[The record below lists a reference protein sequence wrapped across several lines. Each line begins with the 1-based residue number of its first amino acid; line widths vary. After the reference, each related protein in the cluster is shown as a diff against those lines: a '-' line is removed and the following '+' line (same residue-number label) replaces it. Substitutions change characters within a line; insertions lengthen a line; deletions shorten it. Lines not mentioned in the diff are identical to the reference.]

1 MICVKELVKNF
12 DDVCAVNNITLN
24 IPEGEMLGLL
34 GTNGAGKTTL
44 LRMIAGVLEADGGS
58 IVVDGA
64 NITSGDVSEEI
75 FYLPDDPYF
84 FPNASM
90 EEMILFYKKYYPR
103 MDVEKIYKETTGK
116 DMVRFYR
123 PPQGKYSKENLKM
136 AQDLGYK
143 TFFWSLAYVDWYD
156 TDQPTKAEAFDK
168 LLKRIHPGAIVLLHS
183 TSKTNTDILD
193 ELLTK
198 WKEMGYQI
206 KPLTQLP

>member
-103 MDVEKIYKETTGK
+103 MD
-116 DMVRFYR
+116 
-123 PPQGKYSKENLKM
+123 
-136 AQDLGYK
+136 
-143 TFFWSLAYVDWYD
+143 
-156 TDQPTKAEAFDK
+156 AEAAAYMAGKIESGNEAPTSYIF
-168 LLKRIHPGAIVLLHS
+168 KRYE
-183 TSKTNTDILD
+183 TSGIS
-193 ELLTK
+193 
-198 WKEMGYQI
+198 YPC
-206 KPLTQLP
+206 PLCRNKIPSL

>member
-103 MDVEKIYKETTGK
+103 MD
-116 DMVRFYR
+116 
-123 PPQGKYSKENLKM
+123 
-136 AQDLGYK
+136 
-143 TFFWSLAYVDWYD
+143 
-156 TDQPTKAEAFDK
+156 AEAAAYIDRK
-168 LLKRIHPGAIVLLHS
+168 SVV
-183 TSKTNTDILD
+183 
-193 ELLTK
+193 
-198 WKEMGYQI
+198 
-206 KPLTQLP
+206 

>member
-90 EEMILFYKKYYPR
+90 EEMILFYKKYYPPTSYIFKR
-103 MDVEKIYKETTGK
+103 YETSGISYPCPLCRNKI
-116 DMVRFYR
+116 
-123 PPQGKYSKENLKM
+123 P
-136 AQDLGYK
+136 
-143 TFFWSLAYVDWYD
+143 SL
-156 TDQPTKAEAFDK
+156 
-168 LLKRIHPGAIVLLHS
+168 
-183 TSKTNTDILD
+183 
-193 ELLTK
+193 
-198 WKEMGYQI
+198 
-206 KPLTQLP
+206 

>member
-90 EEMILFYKKYYPR
+90 EEMILF
-103 MDVEKIYKETTGK
+103 ISSTI
-116 DMVRFYR
+116 
-123 PPQGKYSKENLKM
+123 
-136 AQDLGYK
+136 
-143 TFFWSLAYVDWYD
+143 FF
-156 TDQPTKAEAFDK
+156 
-168 LLKRIHPGAIVLLHS
+168 LLSI
-183 TSKTNTDILD
+183 ILVPYWINCKSHISRVSIRSCCFPNPISFN
-193 ELLTK
+193 K
-198 WKEMGYQI
+198 WF
-206 KPLTQLP
+206 L

>member
-103 MDVEKIYKETTGK
+103 MD
-116 DMVRFYR
+116 
-123 PPQGKYSKENLKM
+123 
-136 AQDLGYK
+136 
-143 TFFWSLAYVDWYD
+143 
-156 TDQPTKAEAFDK
+156 AEAAAYMAGK
-168 LLKRIHPGAIVLLHS
+168 LIWKRAP
-183 TSKTNTDILD
+183 TSYIFKRYETSGIS
-193 ELLTK
+193 
-198 WKEMGYQI
+198 YPC
-206 KPLTQLP
+206 PLCRNKIPSL

>member
-75 FYLPDDPYF
+75 FYF
-84 FPNASM
+84 
-90 EEMILFYKKYYPR
+90 ILAWMLR
-103 MDVEKIYKETTGK
+103 RRLIWRG
-116 DMVRFYR
+116 
-123 PPQGKYSKENLKM
+123 N
-136 AQDLGYK
+136 
-143 TFFWSLAYVDWYD
+143 
-156 TDQPTKAEAFDK
+156 
-168 LLKRIHPGAIVLLHS
+168 
-183 TSKTNTDILD
+183 
-193 ELLTK
+193 
-198 WKEMGYQI
+198 
-206 KPLTQLP
+206 

>member
-1 MICVKELVKNF
+1 MGGCLRKGDSDDLRERTCENF

-84 FPNASM
+84 FSERLYGRND
-90 EEMILFYKKYYPR
+90 F
-103 MDVEKIYKETTGK
+103 
-116 DMVRFYR
+116 
-123 PPQGKYSKENLKM
+123 
-136 AQDLGYK
+136 
-143 TFFWSLAYVDWYD
+143 
-156 TDQPTKAEAFDK
+156 
-168 LLKRIHPGAIVLLHS
+168 VL
-183 TSKTNTDILD
+183 
-193 ELLTK
+193 
-198 WKEMGYQI
+198 
-206 KPLTQLP
+206 